1 MVLRAI
7 TRAVKLRK
15 SLERLLDRLAAIT
28 FRENLHGIERA
39 AAVALLDLN
48 RREGAIRTRHFRMVR
63 RHGVEGAAAP
73 FQRLLEISL
82 FQRPGAVVA
91 GAFFHDFYR
100 RIW

>member
-1 MVLRAI
+1 MVLRVI

-48 RREGAIRTRHFRMVR
+48 RREGAIRTRDFRMVR

-73 FQRLLEISL
+73 F
-82 FQRPGAVVA
+82 
-91 GAFFHDFYR
+91 
-100 RIW
+100 

>member
-15 SLERLLDRLAAIT
+15 SLERLLDRLAIT

-48 RREGAIRTRHFRMVR
+48 RREGAIRTRDFRMVR

-73 FQRLLEISL
+73 FQRLLEIFL
-82 FQRPGAVVA
+82 FHRPGAVVA
-91 GAFFHDFYR
+91 GAFFHDLHS